1 MKKWVTCV
9 RVTIDSRPL
18 NIISANKPTSLY
30 SGSDIQLYSADASP
44 NTGSTR
50 NFFVSFCP
58 SNHITWISKRLVRKS
73 FIANSFQVLINSIVE
88 KQ

>member
-44 NTGSTR
+44 NTGYQEFSL
-50 NFFVSFCP
+50 CP
-58 SNHITWISKRLVRKS
+58 SVVQIKYSG
-73 FIANSFQVLINSIVE
+73 
-88 KQ
+88 